1 MPFIVNEPQCLFV
14 LTKWSDNSTLFITLQ
29 DNSNE
34 GRKKRRLMEGR
45 KKEMDDD
52 FNLPIDPIR
61 LGERSP
67 LPTLATSSPYFYYE
81 NIERA
86 PKGVWETMS
95 RFSYDIKP
103 EFVDSQFISIAMRKR
118 CYIHNLLVQNRS
130 PVNPLPPKTI
140 FEAFTQYK

>member
-45 KKEMDDD
+45 KKEMNDD

-95 RFSYDIKP
+95 RFSYNIKP

-118 CYIHNLLVQNRS
+118 CYIHNLPVQNRS